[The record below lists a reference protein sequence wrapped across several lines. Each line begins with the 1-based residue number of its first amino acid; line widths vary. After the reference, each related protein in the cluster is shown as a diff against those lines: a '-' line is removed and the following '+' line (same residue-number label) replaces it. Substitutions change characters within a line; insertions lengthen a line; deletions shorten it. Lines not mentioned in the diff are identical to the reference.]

1 MKYIRKKQY
10 YRDIFI
16 IRIYDYKLTNYML
29 EARLST
35 ARHLSL
41 YIPQS
46 FQSQRF
52 RRQSVDYKYRDIF
65 LVFFIIITFILF
77 LLLYIYMTKSASK
90 KIFDEK
96 IPDARVNKL
105 PLRKNRS
112 KKNHPIAHTV
122 QPRSGEREADKH
134 FRLPRDVL
142 LIIKEKFVP
151 SPTRFFWG
159 QTTRASS

>member
-1 MKYIRKKQY
+1 
-10 YRDIFI
+10 
-16 IRIYDYKLTNYML
+16 ML

-77 LLLYIYMTKSASK
+77 LLLYIWPNLRLKRFSMRKSRTRVSTNYRCGKTGQK
-90 KIFDEK
+90 K
-96 IPDARVNKL
+96 
-105 PLRKNRS
+105 
-112 KKNHPIAHTV
+112 
-122 QPRSGEREADKH
+122 QPRCTHSTAKGRREGGGQALPATSWCFINNKGEIRS
-134 FRLPRDVL
+134 LPHPV
-142 LIIKEKFVP
+142 
-151 SPTRFFWG
+151 FWG